1 LSVTADAPVLAGP
14 VRGARRD
21 RALASLTATALVVA
35 LGTLGFIPI
44 YIVAEALPFFTHY
57 DLLGFL
63 VTDHWVP
70 LRDPP
75 SLGILH
81 AWVATVYVTLLALL
95 IAVPLGFGIG
105 IYAVEVAPSWARNI
119 LRPCLELLAGIPS
132 VVYGFFGYVTLIPLF
147 EWMFGMATGESVL
160 AAGTIVAVMVLPFI
174 ASTSGEAFAA
184 VSPQLREAALS
195 LGITRAHL
203 VRRIIL
209 AQALPGMFAGVAL
222 GFARAIGETLAALL
236 LIGNSVL
243 VPLWPTDRGQTLTGL
258 IATDLGESPLGT
270 PIYHSLFAAGA
281 MLLLVVLAINT
292 GIWWMKNR
300 LIRDAA

>member
-1 LSVTADAPVLAGP
+1 M
-14 VRGARRD
+14 RGTRRD
-21 RALASLTATALVVA
+21 RALSGLCAVALVVA
-35 LGTLGFIPI
+35 LGTLGFIPV
-44 YIVAEALPFFTHY
+44 YIVTEAMPFFTQY
-57 DLLGFL
+57 DLLDFL
-63 VTDHWVP
+63 VADPWVP
-70 LRDPP
+70 LLDPP

-105 IYAVEVAPSWARNI
+105 IFAVEVAPPWARNV

-160 AAGTIVAVMVLPFI
+160 AAAIIVAVMVLPFI
-174 ASTSGEAFAA
+174 ASTSGEAFAV

-195 LGITRAHL
+195 LGITRSFL
-203 VRRIIL
+203 VRRIVL
-209 AQALPGMFAGVAL
+209 VQALPGMFAGVAL

-270 PIYHSLFAAGA
+270 PIYHSLFAAAA
-281 MLLLVVLAINT
+281 MLMLVVLAINT